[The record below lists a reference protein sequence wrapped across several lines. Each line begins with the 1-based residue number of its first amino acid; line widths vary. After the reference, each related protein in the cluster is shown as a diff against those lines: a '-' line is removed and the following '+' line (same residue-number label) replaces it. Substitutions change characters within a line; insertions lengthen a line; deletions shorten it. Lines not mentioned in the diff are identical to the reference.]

1 MKLFLKNF
9 LLIGFFLTSFSY
21 PLKAQED
28 NNQQSKDFLFRYY
41 MKMGDRFYQ
50 HHDFQNNL
58 QLALRY
64 YKKGLELDDSKA
76 EIYWKISRV
85 LWIQQEKTL
94 ADNKKK
100 QILEEALKYVEK
112 GVVYHPQNSDIR
124 LWSAIIKGGYV
135 LNQNFGQAI
144 LFLKTD
150 VKRDLEFVLSQN
162 PKSTRGL
169 FALGSYYARLPKVLG
184 GNVERGSQLIQES
197 IKVNPNFHRA
207 RIGLAKIYLTDK
219 RYNKAIQI
227 LEPTLKATV
236 WEENGYALS
245 YKQRAEKLIQQAQLE
260 KSF

>member
-150 VKRDLEFVLSQN
+150 VEIWNCF
-162 PKSTRGL
+162 
-169 FALGSYYARLPKVLG
+169 
-184 GNVERGSQLIQES
+184 ES
-197 IKVNPNFHRA
+197 K
-207 RIGLAKIYLTDK
+207 Y
-219 RYNKAIQI
+219 
-227 LEPTLKATV
+227 
-236 WEENGYALS
+236 
-245 YKQRAEKLIQQAQLE
+245 
-260 KSF
+260 